1 MPWRTDAGLTIDKE
15 WQKAGMRNA
24 NGIPF
29 SPLSSF
35 TVESG
40 AIGAGKEGGREREGG
55 GGGSSVCTVVRTVY
69 REGEFIL
76 CKDSRLIL
84 AHLEYLMRRV
94 RG

>member
-55 GGGSSVCTVVRTVY
+55 GWWVQCLHSGKNGISGGRVYFMQGLAVDTRSS
-69 REGEFIL
+69 
-76 CKDSRLIL
+76 
-84 AHLEYLMRRV
+84 
-94 RG
+94 